1 MAFLSIIVPIYNVE
15 EYLPQCIE
23 SVLAQPFTD
32 YELILVDDGS
42 PDNCG
47 KICDDYAKIDRR
59 IRVMHQDNAGPS
71 GARNSG
77 ISIARGEYILFLDGD
92 DYMKD
97 STLEGVIGLLQDN
110 HDVDILPGSPKNR
123 TA

>member
-1 MAFLSIIVPIYNVE
+1 M
-15 EYLPQCIE
+15 
-23 SVLAQPFTD
+23 LAQPFTD

-59 IRVMHQDNAGPS
+59 IRVIHQDNAGLS

-77 ISIARGEYILFLDGD
+77 INIARGEYILFL
-92 DYMKD
+92 ME
-97 STLEGVIGLLQDN
+97 T
-110 HDVDILPGSPKNR
+110 
-123 TA
+123 TT